1 MTAYCAAV
9 LDEPWISYRAY
20 KAYGVKGAVEQTVQT
35 FINFNRFHD
44 VCQIVFAWEARGANH
59 GRFRKDIWPEYKA
72 GRSTPAPE
80 YLAVCKELQEMLP
93 LIGAFQ
99 AFGPAEADDIAH
111 TISVTWPGPHL
122 LYAAD
127 KDWLAYVKPGT
138 DMLRADCSVR
148 PKGLDKDDWQRPRD
162 KLVTVDNI
170 EELTG
175 LSAAGWFEVLCLA
188 GDTADNI
195 PGLPRVGLVRA
206 KAIHAACP
214 NLVRDLVEG
223 TECDNCGGSGNV
235 VNASRSEPV
244 YTQTH
249 VKQCPKCVGTGAVAV
264 PEGVTRDLRAQVA
277 ARAPAMQQWLEVAI
291 SNVQALRVTAD
302 LVRPYTV
309 ELEIVPPEVGGL
321 DRLRTWLEGYDLGH
335 LLAPLAEL
343 IPDESDVWDD
353 DEPPAAGVITDAD
366 LPF

>member
-1 MTAYCAAV
+1 MTAYCVGV
-9 LDEPWISYRAY
+9 LDTPWISYRAY
-20 KAYGVKGAVEQTVQT
+20 KAYGVKGAVEQTVQK

-44 VCQIVFAWEARGANH
+44 VCQIVYAWEARGANH

-80 YLAVCKELQEMLP
+80 YLDVCKELQEMLP
-93 LIGAFQ
+93 LIGAYQ
-99 AFGPAEADDIAH
+99 AFSKAEADDIAH
-111 TISVTWPGPHL
+111 TISSTWPGPCL

-148 PKGLDKDDWQRPRD
+148 PKGLDKDDWQRPAD

-170 EELTG
+170 VELTG

-195 PGLPRVGLVRA
+195 PGLPRVGAVRA

-214 NLVRDLVEG
+214 NLVRDLVGESA
-223 TECDNCGGSGNV
+223 TPDEV
-235 VNASRSEPV
+235 
-244 YTQTH
+244 TH
-249 VKQCPKCVGTGAVAV
+249 
-264 PEGVTRDLRAQVA
+264 RDLRALVYAQ
-277 ARAPAMQQWLEVAI
+277 APDMAQWVEVAI

-309 ELEIVPPEVGGL
+309 ELEVVPPEVGGM
-321 DRLRTWLEGYDLGH
+321 DRLQTWLEGYDLGH
-335 LLAPLAEL
+335 LMAPLAEL
-343 IPDESDVWDD
+343 IPDESDVWD